1 MKRPAVF
8 FDRDNTLIVSD
19 GYLGD
24 PDKVVLMDG
33 AADAVARA
41 RQLGFAT
48 VIVSNQ
54 SGVARG
60 MFEEDAVQAVN
71 ERLDE
76 MLAAQNPHAVID
88 RHEFCP
94 YHPEATVERYRQDS
108 DLRKPRAGMILQA
121 AEALALD
128 LSRSWLIGDAPRD
141 VEAGRAAGCRTILF
155 TPPGVAASPAAGESS
170 DARPDHTVTSL
181 KDAIEYIAQHR
192 SPGNDESAPA
202 AGESAEQHPMSI
214 PQHPHLPP
222 RVESAARADDPV
234 ANESAPDTHPH
245 AVSPRP
251 VDREHRD
258 QRLLTLASQIL
269 DELRRSKEQPVQDFS
284 VAKMMAGI
292 TQVLT
297 LAVMFMA
304 YLNRRDPVALNNTM
318 LFALTL
324 QAMTIALLIFN
335 RQR

>member
-60 MFEEDAVQAVN
+60 MFEEDAVHAVN

-76 MLAAQNPHAVID
+76 MLRDQNEHAVID

-108 DLRKPRAGMILQA
+108 DLRKPRAGMILRA
-121 AEALALD
+121 ADALALD
-128 LSRSWLIGDAPRD
+128 LERSWLVGDAPRD
-141 VEAGRAAGCRTILF
+141 IEAGKAAGCRTILF
-155 TPPGVAASPAAGESS
+155 TPPGVAASPAADESS
-170 DARPDHTVTSL
+170 DVKPDHAVHSL
-181 KDAIEYIAQHR
+181 KNAIEYIAAHR
-192 SPGNDESAPA
+192 TPGD
-202 AGESAEQHPMSI
+202 GEEERKPTMSI
-214 PQHPHLPP
+214 PHHPHIPP
-222 RVESAARADDPV
+222 RVESAAREDDP
-234 ANESAPDTHPH
+234 SAQAPLPPMHAHDPASRPD
-245 AVSPRP
+245 
-251 VDREHRD
+251 RD
-258 QRLLTLASQIL
+258 KRLLGLAEQIL

-284 VAKMMAGI
+284 VTKMLAGI

-297 LAVMFMA
+297 LAVLFMA
-304 YLNRRDPVALNNTM
+304 YLNRGNEMSLQNTM
-318 LFALTL
+318 IFALVL
-324 QAMTIALLIFN
+324 QTMTIALLVMN